1 MQTTPSYQYPYVVYV
16 TTTNLL
22 TGDREAWMWN
32 VPHRNYAEILGGLH
46 EITFECGDCEPL
58 PPTRFEIIT
67 ITENRGEDAA
77 LFIAEDLPHPDAAP
91 IATFTV
97 Y

>member
-1 MQTTPSYQYPYVVYV
+1 MQTTQPRQYLYTAYV
-16 TTTNLL
+16 TATNIR

-32 VPHRNYAEILGGLH
+32 VPHRNYAEILGGLY

-58 PPTRFEIIT
+58 PPMRFEIIT
-67 ITENRGEDAA
+67 ITENHGEDEG

-91 IATFTV
+91 IATFAV